1 MQDSIANVI
10 SGIMIFMDKP
20 FEVGDW
26 ITVVDRSGEVNDI
39 TMRSTRIR
47 TQRNT
52 YVVIPNKT
60 IIDAVLVNHP
70 QKGITR
76 VDVPV
81 GIAYKAS
88 IPSAREVMRTS
99 ARGGEGVMTDPA
111 PDVVVMELGDSR
123 VNLSLRVWI
132 ERATNAEPVYSA
144 VMEAAKLALDEAF
157 APLDKGA
164 SLRPRRTVRQK
175 QLVVEPLGAIPV
187 ESQRGRLLFRADY
200 RASRASASRT
210 RAPRR
215 MPPNE

>member
-76 VDVPV
+76 VD
-81 GIAYKAS
+81 
-88 IPSAREVMRTS
+88 
-99 ARGGEGVMTDPA
+99 DPA

-132 ERATNAEPVYSA
+132 ERTTNAEPVYSA

-175 QLVVEPLGAIPV
+175 QLVVEPLGPIPV
-187 ESQRGRLLFRADY
+187 
-200 RASRASASRT
+200 
-210 RAPRR
+210 
-215 MPPNE
+215 